1 MQTGDYIWLPEGER
15 MSGPHRI
22 VDVLEDFGDEA
33 LCRVKIG
40 DANVVTIMV
49 LKKWRIE

>member
-22 VDVLEDFGDEA
+22 VEVLVDYGDSA
-33 LCRVKIG
+33 MCKVNIG
-40 DANVVTIMV
+40 EGIVTLLVMN
-49 LKKWRIE
+49 KWRIE